1 MEYRKH
7 RIEYLRTTVEYSL
20 FGGEGGTREAHLMF
34 HVDPEAGSYEEQLT
48 AIRKAYHRILSRKV
62 KIRGMVPVFCR
73 YFLSDAANQW
83 EALQAVLQK
92 EPSCAVSV
100 VQQPPLDGSKIA
112 LWVYLTSEPNA
123 AYKHYWTAGAGVSC
137 GKSER
142 QMKTLLKSYEADL
155 VGKGCTLASDCI
167 RTWIFVQNVDV
178 NYAGI
183 VKARRENFLGQGLT
197 ESTHYIASTGIEG
210 RHADP
215 KIHVLFD
222 AYAVKG
228 LQPGQV
234 TYLHAL
240 SHLSP
245 TALYGVT
252 FERGTSVEYGDRRHL
267 FISGTASI
275 DHRGEVVHVG
285 DVREQTRRMW
295 ENVEKLLEEGKAG
308 FEDVAQMIVYLR
320 DASDYPVVR
329 ALFAKRFPDTPIQ
342 FVVAAV
348 CRPAWLIEME
358 CIAIVANSNSF
369 YESF

>member
-1 MEYRKH
+1 MSKNMEYRKH

-83 EALQAVLQK
+83 EALQVVLQK

-112 LWVYLTSEPNA
+112 LWVYLTSEPNV

-142 QMKTLLKSYEADL
+142 QMKTLLKSYETDL

-245 TALYGVT
+245 TALYL
-252 FERGTSVEYGDRRHL
+252 S
-267 FISGTASI
+267 
-275 DHRGEVVHVG
+275 
-285 DVREQTRRMW
+285 
-295 ENVEKLLEEGKAG
+295 
-308 FEDVAQMIVYLR
+308 
-320 DASDYPVVR
+320 
-329 ALFAKRFPDTPIQ
+329 
-342 FVVAAV
+342 
-348 CRPAWLIEME
+348 LIH
-358 CIAIVANSNSF
+358 I
-369 YESF
+369 